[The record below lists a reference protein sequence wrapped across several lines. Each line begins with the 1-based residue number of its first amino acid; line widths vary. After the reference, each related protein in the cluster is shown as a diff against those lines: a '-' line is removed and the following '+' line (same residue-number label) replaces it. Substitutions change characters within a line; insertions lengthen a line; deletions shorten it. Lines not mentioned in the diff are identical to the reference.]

1 MTDDELFELIEIIL
15 QDNDVYS
22 HHKYDIGRTKHKFH
36 LPLKKDATFKKQ
48 RPSKIPIHLR
58 DKLERLMDELIQAG
72 IIGELNENDDMN
84 SWFVNP
90 VIILPKKDYVK
101 LVIDARYLNSITD
114 TSNSSWPLEPLNVL
128 MTRITGTIFTSSD
141 LSSAYNQ
148 VPLTEDTQKVTSF
161 IVGGRQYTYQAGFC
175 GLKPLPSF
183 FSKLMRYAFG
193 PLIKRK
199 QAITYLDDTLLQ
211 AKDKQEMFTIVKEYH
226 SLLRKANL
234 KAAPDKTMFFLRKVR
249 FLGHVISKS
258 GLSPIA
264 SLIDDI
270 RNLKTPE
277 SKTEVL
283 RVLGMVGFYHT
294 YILNFHIDAKP
305 LYDLTKDTTLFKWL
319 PEHEKVF
326 TDLEQRFCHD
336 ISNAFPSNDY
346 PFHIHADSSNLGT
359 GCVLIQDFPDRKRM
373 ISANSRVF
381 DKAEQKM
388 SPQHRELCGI
398 ISALQTYEFYVIGS
412 PFPIYLYC
420 DHRPILFL
428 WS

>member
-1 MTDDELFELIEIIL
+1 MFELIEIIL

-22 HHKYDIGRTKHKFH
+22 HHKYDIRRTKHKFH

-58 DKLERLMDELIQAG
+58 DKLEKLMDELIQAG
-72 IIGELNENDDMN
+72 IIRELNENDDMN
-84 SWFVNP
+84 SWFANP
-90 VIILPKKDYVK
+90 VIILPKKDNVK

-128 MTRITGTIFTSSD
+128 MTRITGNIFTSSD

-148 VPLTEDTQKVTSF
+148 VTLTEDTQKVTSF
-161 IVGGRQYTYQAGFC
+161 IVRGRQYTYQVGFY
-175 GLKPLPSF
+175 GLEPLPSF
-183 FSKLMRYAFG
+183 FSKLMRFAFV

-199 QAITYLDDTLLQ
+199 QAITYIDETLLQ
-211 AKDKQEMFTIVKEYH
+211 AKDKQEMFAIVKEYH

-249 FLGHVISKS
+249 FLGHVISKD

-264 SLIDDI
+264 SRIDDI

-283 RVLGMVGFYHT
+283 RDLGMMGFYHT
-294 YILNFHIDAKP
+294 YILKFHIDAKP

-326 TDLEQRFCHD
+326 TDLKQRFCHD
-336 ISNAFPSNDY
+336 NSNAFPSNDY
-346 PFHIHADSSNLGT
+346 PFQIHADSSNLGT
-359 GCVLIQDFPDRKRM
+359 VCVLIQDFPDRKRM
-373 ISANSRVF
+373 ISANSRVL
-381 DKAEQKM
+381 DKAEQKI

-398 ISALQTYEFYVIGS
+398 ISALQT
-412 PFPIYLYC
+412 
-420 DHRPILFL
+420 
-428 WS
+428 